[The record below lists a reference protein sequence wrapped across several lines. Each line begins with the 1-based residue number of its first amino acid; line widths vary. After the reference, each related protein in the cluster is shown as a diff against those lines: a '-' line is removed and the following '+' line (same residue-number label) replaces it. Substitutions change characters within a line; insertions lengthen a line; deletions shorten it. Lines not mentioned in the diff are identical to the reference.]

1 MVSRGQP
8 DRPGGDGATLL
19 LDPAA
24 RGGRKLRPRHPGRE
38 ARHRGR
44 GRALRRGRAEE
55 RGRRRGPEPGLP
67 AQHRRPRRCRAGP
80 PAPLRGRRGRAAPL
94 CRGPQ
99 RPRRLGR
106 PPGLL
111 RARRAGAGRSG
122 RAGRPVERRTFLRA
136 GAGAMSL
143 AERLRE
149 ALERGRGL
157 SPVLL
162 AGDALDEA
170 DGEVTPA
177 AVLVAVVERREPTVI
192 LTERPRTMRK
202 HPGQISFPGGRIE
215 PEDDGPVGAALR
227 EAEEE
232 IGLPPAS
239 VEVIGIADTYRT
251 ITGFEVTPVVGVVPP
266 D

>member
-1 MVSRGQP
+1 
-8 DRPGGDGATLL
+8 
-19 LDPAA
+19 
-24 RGGRKLRPRHPGRE
+24 
-38 ARHRGR
+38 
-44 GRALRRGRAEE
+44 
-55 RGRRRGPEPGLP
+55 
-67 AQHRRPRRCRAGP
+67 
-80 PAPLRGRRGRAAPL
+80 
-94 CRGPQ
+94 
-99 RPRRLGR
+99 
-106 PPGLL
+106 
-111 RARRAGAGRSG
+111 
-122 RAGRPVERRTFLRA
+122 
-136 GAGAMSL
+136 MSL

-227 EAEEE
+227 EAGGEVDVARLHLQQSVAHAAAD
-232 IGLPPAS
+232 IAGLA
-239 VEVIGIADTYRT
+239 GIRGQSGQQFGHSGPLLPGGGRELHRT
-251 ITGFEVTPVVGVVPP
+251 SSSRRDRLTIIAAVAPQMRRPSHSIS
-266 D
+266 